1 MNHLQIIVA
10 LLSLQGRREVNAEA
24 ASHLAAAA
32 NRVRAIARLNR
43 HLQSMDDTPTVE
55 LKRYLDELC
64 RDHAAMSLSEQRPD
78 QRIVVDAIDRRLPA
92 TTDSYPFP
100 FGNRRKPE
108 RPIVARS
115 P

>member
-1 MNHLQIIVA
+1 LNHLQIIVA

-24 ASHLAAAA
+24 TSHLAAAA

-64 RDHAAMSLSEQRPD
+64 RDHAAMSLLEQRPD
-78 QRIVVDAIDRRLPA
+78 QRIVVAIDRRLPA

>member
-1 MNHLQIIVA
+1 
-10 LLSLQGRREVNAEA
+10 
-24 ASHLAAAA
+24 
-32 NRVRAIARLNR
+32 
-43 HLQSMDDTPTVE
+43 MDDTPTVE

-64 RDHAAMSLSEQRPD
+64 RDHAAISLSEQRPD